1 MFVLYF
7 QNTTIKMIQYK
18 QKGGKNACNK
28 TTHASTK
35 LHNPCQV
42 KKDYLTYI
50 RKILLQSKYSISNSC
65 YVVKITVHHNL
76 TTVHKNK

>member
-1 MFVLYF
+1 VGGWGEAVKCQGNLPLGKKDKLLMFVLYF
-7 QNTTIKMIQYK
+7 QNTIIKMIQYK
-18 QKGGKNACNK
+18 QKKKKEKKKACNE

-50 RKILLQSKYSISNSC
+50 RKTLL
-65 YVVKITVHHNL
+65 
-76 TTVHKNK
+76 